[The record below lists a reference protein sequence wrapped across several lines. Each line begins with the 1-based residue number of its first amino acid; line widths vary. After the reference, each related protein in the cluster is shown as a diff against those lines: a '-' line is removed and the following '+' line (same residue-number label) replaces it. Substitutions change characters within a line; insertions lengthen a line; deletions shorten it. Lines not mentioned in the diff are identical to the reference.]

1 MFCVKSF
8 VAAVFSLCIL
18 RGQTLP
24 PVHTMSAP
32 IDLHA
37 SSEICC
43 LFSSLPPQ
51 FSENMRYIEQK
62 KSLASSVGI
71 YNILTSRLKNCV
83 CLSLPNFSLTKAHFL
98 FLCLSLSFSLV
109 TVFGAARF
117 SVVSPD
123 EYSFVSCVS
132 LYTPSYQRPKV
143 VSPPHPLTHHT
154 VCLSF
159 LPTWQLIFLFLL
171 LSKSTLW
178 TSLPPER
185 QFVLLWNTSKDGK
198 HCRSSSW
205 SRQKESTDCR
215 LRNMLE
221 EKVPQHDLL
230 SLMWKWWEEEHGAK
244 STNR

>member
-171 LSKSTLW
+171 LSPLQIHTLDV
-178 TSLPPER
+178 TSPREAICVALKHIKRWGNTAAVPP
-185 QFVLLWNTSKDGK
+185 
-198 HCRSSSW
+198 
-205 SRQKESTDCR
+205 
-215 LRNMLE
+215 
-221 EKVPQHDLL
+221 DLDRKKAQTAD
-230 SLMWKWWEEEHGAK
+230 SETCWKRKCH
-244 STNR
+244 SIICYH